1 MKNIKKFR
9 KEKNISQKELAR
21 LVNISPG
28 YLSHLENGGR
38 RNPSIMLI
46 KKIAEILGKNLSDLL
61 D

>member
-38 RNPSIMLI
+38 KNPSIMLI
-46 KKIAEILGKNLSDLL
+46 RKIADILEKNMTDLL
-61 D
+61 E